1 MNGGRERFVV
11 HLPVLATD
19 LAGALRFARSIT
31 RAVSFLADVDRAETT
46 VSHEDA
52 QGVRHRVFCDRRLG
66 GGRRCPQP
74 ARHPGACGAAPG
86 ASPR

>member
-1 MNGGRERFVV
+1 MNRERERFVV
-11 HLPVLATD
+11 HLPVIAVD
-19 LAGALRFARSIT
+19 LAAALRFARSVT

-52 QGVRHRVFCDRRLG
+52 QGVRHRVFCDRLLD

-74 ARHPGACGAAPG
+74 ARHLGGCGPSPAA
-86 ASPR
+86 ARH